1 MPDTL
6 LSIFSNPDDLL
17 SSQPE
22 DLGGV
27 ILEVAPGV
35 MQNGMFNIAGLLT
48 PLFPTIGNGYPVG
61 LQNQVRLAIA
71 EALSWLTNQGL
82 VMLDPDQPASWYRP
96 TRRGAQLKTR
106 ADVEAFRKDDFSRLR
121 PERPQEIT
129 PPNPSGRDPG
139 LSFATDTPLPLRVQ
153 TDPRGAEPDHATQ
166 TGALPDLPPQ
176 GPGPHFELTKAGVI
190 DFVPPESLDREGN
203 NVARLRQLHPTLR
216 ELARRLTESLGTGN
230 APHAHLG
237 ADLTNTAG

>member
-71 EALSWLTNQGL
+71 EALSWLTNQ
-82 VMLDPDQPASWYRP
+82 
-96 TRRGAQLKTR
+96 
-106 ADVEAFRKDDFSRLR
+106 
-121 PERPQEIT
+121 
-129 PPNPSGRDPG
+129 
-139 LSFATDTPLPLRVQ
+139 
-153 TDPRGAEPDHATQ
+153 
-166 TGALPDLPPQ
+166 
-176 GPGPHFELTKAGVI
+176 
-190 DFVPPESLDREGN
+190 
-203 NVARLRQLHPTLR
+203 
-216 ELARRLTESLGTGN
+216 
-230 APHAHLG
+230 
-237 ADLTNTAG
+237 